1 MVEGPRRAQ
10 SHSRQQGVH
19 YQMLLLY
26 VCASERRCGAEDV
39 FTVWGAREPGEAEA
53 NTVGPV
59 VSTESVPCVELLD
72 GVGWATGVAAGGGSA
87 EPVPTSVGT
96 AKTESKSCLLYTSPS
111 PRDS

>member
-1 MVEGPRRAQ
+1 
-10 SHSRQQGVH
+10 
-19 YQMLLLY
+19 MLLLY

-96 AKTESKSCLLYTSPS
+96 AKTESKSLSAAGKAR
-111 PRDS
+111 PRPGQ